1 MGCLVLVCYLLS
13 GLSLLGGI
21 LGAFVTLGAALI
33 PGLIGCVFWA
43 AIGFALSTVDARS
56 KRTEKLLKQQTQL
69 MHVQTLAKANQPAPP
84 PLPLALEPPRP
95 KAEPPKPK
103 TDIGRNDKYS
113 RDYIEQFS
121 KPELIH
127 SAIAKSVIED
137 EKKWDFL
144 SIKSAPIPDEEKKL
158 DFSALKSYSIPTVK
172 SQKVMPWGGIALG
185 VAGLFILV
193 VLAALVLPALIPQP
207 TPNPTVSSLTPS
219 ATSVDSP
226 SATQASTPEVEV
238 KRAELVTASTPTSTP
253 KLGERR
259 AELVSPASTPTPAS
273 TVTFE
278 QADHQ
283 LNLAWYALPKSTR
296 HRLLEDQR
304 AWLKNRELLSTEDK
318 IIDTQ
323 NRTTYLESL
332 H

>member
-21 LGAFVTLGAALI
+21 LGAFVTFGGALI
-33 PGLIGCVFWA
+33 PGLIGFVFWG

-56 KRTEKLLKQQTQL
+56 KRTEKLLKEQTRL
-69 MHVQTLAKANQPAPP
+69 MHVQTLAKANPPAPP
-84 PLPLALEPPRP
+84 PLPLALEPPPP

-121 KPELIH
+121 KPEPIH
-127 SAIAKSVIED
+127 SAIANSIIED

-158 DFSALKSYSIPTVK
+158 DFSALKSDSISTVK
-172 SQKVMPWGGIALG
+172 YQKVIPWGGIALG

-193 VLAALVLPALIPQP
+193 VVAALALPGVMPQP

-219 ATSVDSP
+219 ATPVDSP
-226 SATQASTPEVEV
+226 SATPASTPEAEV
-238 KRAELVTASTPTSTP
+238 KKAEVVTASTPSSTLN
-253 KLGERR
+253 LGERR
-259 AELVSPASTPTPAS
+259 TELVTPASVPTPTS

-283 LNLAWYALPKSTR
+283 LNLAWYALPKPTR
-296 HRLLEDQR
+296 HQLLSQQR
-304 AWLKNRELLSTEDK
+304 AWLKNRDLLSNEDK
-318 IIDTQ
+318 ILETQ

-332 H
+332 R